1 MAGCR
6 FMRTKHCLHIGYVS
20 VWLTVSVLLSL
31 ALGILSVARVAAQE
45 VHHLVIQTVSGGAI
59 YVVDL
64 DGSGDN
70 PRNLR
75 YLTDGLDAALSPDG
89 RQVAF
94 TRWDHPSLG
103 ALGSL
108 WVIGVDG
115 AGERLIADQLR
126 QPKAPIWSPDGS
138 RIALNVQTGDQLKP
152 EHKCSNKLPAAPLQA
167 DEDGDYIRVV
177 IEVEEDGEVEV
188 KYCYTL
194 LPRPYWGLGTVDV
207 ENGNFVSLP
216 HSLFSYVGD
225 WDPQNPWRLVYRGE
239 RGLVNLD
246 LNRAASWPLTDDV
259 ADHTPVFSPDGAYI
273 AVTYW
278 QHDHWEVHRMN
289 ADGSGRVRLTE
300 TSLRELADQR
310 LNGKEPR
317 SWNNA
322 APTWSP
328 DGRHIAFITD
338 RTGWWEVWV
347 MNADG
352 SDQRPLLPP
361 EMQAQLNVQYFGVDE
376 RVLSWR

>member
-1 MAGCR
+1 
-6 FMRTKHCLHIGYVS
+6 MRMNRCLLSAHVGARLIA
-20 VWLTVSVLLSL
+20 LMLLLSVLSALPVTGVL
-31 ALGILSVARVAAQE
+31 AQDGHR
-45 VHHLVIQTVSGGAI
+45 LVIQTVSGGAI
-59 YVVDL
+59 YVVDV
-64 DGSGDN
+64 DASGDN

-75 YLTDGLDAALSPDG
+75 YLADGIDAALSPDG

-115 AGERLIADQLR
+115 TGERLIADQLR

-138 RIALNVQTGDQLKP
+138 RIALNVQTGNQLKP
-152 EHKCSNKLPAAPLQA
+152 EHKCSNKLPVAPLQA
-167 DEDGDYIRVV
+167 DEDGNYIRVV

-207 ENGNFVSLP
+207 NNGSFTTLP

-246 LNRAASWPLTDDV
+246 IHRGASWPLTDDV

-310 LNGKEPR
+310 LSGQEPR

-322 APTWSP
+322 APAWSP
-328 DGRHIAFITD
+328 DGRRIAFITD
-338 RTGWWEVWV
+338 RTGRWEVWV

-352 SDQRPLLPP
+352 SDQRPLFPP
-361 EMQAQLNVQYFGVDE
+361 EIQAQLNIQYFGVDE

>member
-1 MAGCR
+1 
-6 FMRTKHCLHIGYVS
+6 MRAERCLRSGHVGT
-20 VWLTVSVLLSL
+20 WL
-31 ALGILSVARVAAQE
+31 IVAALLLLAPSTLPVTGVMAQDM
-45 VHHLVIQTVSGGAI
+45 HHLVIQTVSGGAI
-59 YVVDL
+59 YVVDV
-64 DGSGDN
+64 DASGDN

-75 YLTDGLDAALSPDG
+75 YLTDGMDAALSPDG

-94 TRWDHPSLG
+94 TRWDNPSLG
-103 ALGSL
+103 TLGSL
-108 WVIGVDG
+108 WVIDVNGT
-115 AGERLIADQLR
+115 GERLIADQLR

-138 RIALNVQTGDQLKP
+138 RIALNVQTGDRLKP
-152 EHKCSNKLPAAPLQA
+152 EYKCSSELPNGPLQA

-177 IEVEEDGEVEV
+177 VKVGKDGDVKV

-194 LPRPYWGLGTVDV
+194 LPRPYWGLGTVDI
-207 ENGNFVSLP
+207 NDGRFTSLP
-216 HSLFSYVGD
+216 HSLFSYMGD

-246 LNRAASWPLTDDV
+246 INREASWPLTDDV
-259 ADHTPVFSPDGAYI
+259 ADRTPVFSPDGAYI
-273 AVTYW
+273 AVTYR

-289 ADGSGRVRLTE
+289 ADGGGRVRLTE

-310 LNGKEPR
+310 LSGKEPR

-322 APTWSP
+322 APAWSP
-328 DGRHIAFITD
+328 DGRRIAFVTD
-338 RTGWWEVWV
+338 RTGRWEVWV

-352 SDQRPLLPP
+352 SDQRPLLPQ
-361 EMQAQLNVQYFGVDE
+361 EMQAQLNLQYFGVDE

>member
-1 MAGCR
+1 MA
-6 FMRTKHCLHIGYVS
+6 
-20 VWLTVSVLLSL
+20 
-31 ALGILSVARVAAQE
+31 QD

-59 YVVDL
+59 YVVDV
-64 DGSGDN
+64 DTSGDN

-75 YLTDGLDAALSPDG
+75 YLTDGMDAALSPDV

-94 TRWDHPSLG
+94 TRWDNPSLG

-108 WVIGVDG
+108 WVIDVNGS
-115 AGERLIADQLR
+115 GERLIADQLR

-138 RIALNVQTGDQLKP
+138 RIALNVQTGDRLKP
-152 EHKCSNKLPAAPLQA
+152 EYKCSSELPNGPLQA
-167 DEDGDYIRVV
+167 DENGDYIRVV
-177 IEVEEDGEVEV
+177 VKVGKDGDIKV

-194 LPRPYWGLGTVDV
+194 LPRPYWGLGEVDI
-207 ENGNFVSLP
+207 NDGRFTSLP
-216 HSLFSYVGD
+216 HSLFSYMGD

-246 LNRAASWPLTDDV
+246 INREASWPLTDDV

-310 LNGKEPR
+310 LSGKEPR

-322 APTWSP
+322 APAWSP
-328 DGRHIAFITD
+328 DGRRIAFVTD
-338 RTGWWEVWV
+338 RTGRWEVWV
-347 MNADG
+347 MNPDG
-352 SDQRPLLPP
+352 SDQHPLLSQ
-361 EMQAQLNVQYFGVDE
+361 EMQAQLNLQYFGVDE

>member
-1 MAGCR
+1 
-6 FMRTKHCLHIGYVS
+6 MRARHCLRIGHIWA
-20 VWLTVSVLLSL
+20 WLIVPVLLLLVLS
-31 ALGILSVARVAAQE
+31 ILPVTSVTAQDI
-45 VHHLVIQTVSGGAI
+45 HHLVIQTVSGGAI
-59 YVVDL
+59 YVVDV
-64 DGSGDN
+64 DVSGDN

-75 YLTDGLDAALSPDG
+75 YLTDGMDAALSPDG

-94 TRWDHPSLG
+94 TRWDNPSLG

-115 AGERLIADQLR
+115 TGERLIADQLR
-126 QPKAPIWSPDGS
+126 QPKSPIWSPDGS
-138 RIALNVQTGDQLKP
+138 RIALNVQTGDRLKP
-152 EHKCSNKLPAAPLQA
+152 ERKCSHELPNEPLQA

-177 IEVEEDGEVEV
+177 VEVEEDGDIKV

-207 ENGNFVSLP
+207 NNGSFTSLP

-225 WDPQNPWRLVYRGE
+225 WDPQNPWHLVYRGE

-246 LNRAASWPLTDDV
+246 INREASWPLTDDV
-259 ADHTPVFSPDGAYI
+259 ADRTPVFSPDGAYI

-300 TSLRELADQR
+300 TSLRELVDQR
-310 LNGKEPR
+310 LSGEEPR

-328 DGRHIAFITD
+328 DGMRIAFITD
-338 RTGWWEVWV
+338 RTGRWEVWV

-352 SDQRPLLPP
+352 GDQHPLLPP
-361 EMQAQLNVQYFGVDE
+361 EMQDRLNIRYFGVDE

>member
-1 MAGCR
+1 M
-6 FMRTKHCLHIGYVS
+6 
-20 VWLTVSVLLSL
+20 LLLL
-31 ALGILSVARVAAQE
+31 ALSALPVTGVLAQAG
-45 VHHLVIQTVSGGAI
+45 HHLVIQTISGGAV
-59 YVVDL
+59 YVVDV
-64 DGSGDN
+64 DASGDN

-75 YLTDGLDAALSPDG
+75 YLTNGIDAALSPDG
-89 RQVAF
+89 TQVAF

-108 WVIGVDG
+108 WIIGVDG
-115 AGERLIADQLR
+115 TGERLIADQLR

-138 RIALNVQTGDQLKP
+138 QVVINVQTGDQLNP
-152 EHKCSNKLPAAPLQA
+152 EHKCSSELPSEPLQA
-167 DEDGDYIRVV
+167 DEEGDYIRVV
-177 IEVEEDGEVEV
+177 VKVGKDGDIEV

-194 LPRPYWGLGTVDV
+194 LPRPYWGLGTVDIN
-207 ENGNFVSLP
+207 NGSFTSLP

-246 LNRAASWPLTDDV
+246 INRGVSWPLTDDV
-259 ADHTPVFSPDGAYI
+259 ADRTPVFSPDGAYI

-310 LNGKEPR
+310 LNGQEPR

-322 APTWSP
+322 APAWSP

-338 RTGWWEVWV
+338 RTGRWEVWM

-361 EMQAQLNVQYFGVDE
+361 EMQAQLNIQYFGVDE

>member
-1 MAGCR
+1 
-6 FMRTKHCLHIGYVS
+6 MRAKQCFDCLHIG
-20 VWLTVSVLLSL
+20 
-31 ALGILSVARVAAQE
+31 ARLITVAALSFLMFIILHRADVEAQA
-45 VHHLVIQTVSGGAI
+45 VHHLVIQTMSGGAI

-64 DGSGDN
+64 DASGEN
-70 PRNLR
+70 PRHLR
-75 YLTDGLDAALSPDG
+75 YLTDGIDAALSPDG
-89 RQVAF
+89 TQIAF

-115 AGERLIADQLR
+115 GGERLIADQLR

-138 RIALNVQTGDQLKP
+138 RIVINVQTGDRLKP
-152 EHKCSNKLPAAPLQA
+152 EHKCSSELPNAPLQA
-167 DEDGDYIRVV
+167 DADGDYIRVV
-177 IEVEEDGEVEV
+177 VEVEQDGDVEV

-194 LPRPYWGLGTVDV
+194 LPRPYWGLGTIDV
-207 ENGNFVSLP
+207 TNGSFTSLP

-246 LNRAASWPLTDDV
+246 LDHGTSWPLTDDV
-259 ADHTPVFSPDGAYI
+259 ADRTPVFSPDGAYI

-300 TSLRELADQR
+300 TSLRDLADQR
-310 LNGKEPR
+310 LSGQEPR

-322 APTWSP
+322 APAWSP
-328 DGRHIAFITD
+328 DGQRIAFITD
-338 RTGWWEVWV
+338 RTGRWEVWV

-361 EMQAQLNVQYFGVDE
+361 EMQTQLNIQYFGVDE

>member
-1 MAGCR
+1 MGA
-6 FMRTKHCLHIGYVS
+6 KLV
-20 VWLTVSVLLSL
+20 VL
-31 ALGILSVARVAAQE
+31 ALLLLALSTLPVTGVMAQD
-45 VHHLVIQTVSGGAI
+45 VHHLVIQTMSGGAI
-59 YVVDL
+59 YVVDV
-64 DGSGDN
+64 DISGDN

-75 YLTDGLDAALSPDG
+75 YLTDGIDAALSPDG
-89 RQVAF
+89 TQVAF

-115 AGERLIADQLR
+115 TGERLVADQLR

-138 RIALNVQTGDQLKP
+138 RIALNIQTGDRLKP
-152 EHKCSNKLPAAPLQA
+152 ESKCSSELPNEPLQA
-167 DEDGDYIRVV
+167 DEDGNYIRVV
-177 IEVEEDGEVEV
+177 VKVGKGGDVKV

-194 LPRPYWGLGTVDV
+194 LPRPYWGLSIVDV
-207 ENGNFVSLP
+207 NNGSFTSLP
-216 HSLFSYVGD
+216 HSLFSYMGD
-225 WDPQNPWRLVYRGE
+225 WDPKNPWHLVYRGE

-246 LNRAASWPLTDDV
+246 IQREASWPLTDDV
-259 ADHTPVFSPDGAYI
+259 ADRTPVFSSDGASI

-310 LNGKEPR
+310 LSGQEPR

-322 APTWSP
+322 APAWSP
-328 DGRHIAFITD
+328 DGKRIAFITD
-338 RTGWWEVWV
+338 RTGRWEVWV

-361 EMQAQLNVQYFGVDE
+361 EMQAQLDIHYFGVDE